1 MPASW
6 QVLTPTDVSDF
17 LQLWMSPEG
26 ELRKLALSQGEGGRG
41 KAKGSKARVGASSN
55 IQSLGVKKS
64 HLSDIWRVC
73 EFNGRWSWTNFE
85 HTEGKGNATLSTT
98 YDVMR
103 VKVCSF
109 GVIGA
114 WGHTSTSASTHVC
127 MQVRNYNVA
136 NGITKAVTA
145 SLETQDI
152 LEAKHRTYRK
162 MLGEVRG
169 LVQLVERELSPSHS
183 SPDEL
188 EGADNL
194 KSATDEFVSKNV
206 LAAVILAD
214 IEISRCILKASLC
227 KHSTSTLVYTA
238 ADPLCTPARALCIR
252 TPEDCTH
259 DQPICIPI
267 GAVVYTHPKGIPNC
281 TLAPQFSHLCRR
293 NGFHRA
299 ETLNLKF
306 DELRQCFDGV
316 HDLPNTGKRRYDGAQ
331 INETCT
337 HRCSSKLRLV
347 DCRQV
352 WRMWMTVSDRPTD
365 LRGLTTHRLPSPPS
379 CVQTMACS
387 ASLEP

>member
-1 MPASW
+1 M
-6 QVLTPTDVSDF
+6 
-17 LQLWMSPEG
+17 
-26 ELRKLALSQGEGGRG
+26 
-41 KAKGSKARVGASSN
+41 
-55 IQSLGVKKS
+55 
-64 HLSDIWRVC
+64 
-73 EFNGRWSWTNFE
+73 
-85 HTEGKGNATLSTT
+85 
-98 YDVMR
+98 
-103 VKVCSF
+103 
-109 GVIGA
+109 
-114 WGHTSTSASTHVC
+114 GHTSTSASTHVC

-169 LVQLVERELSPSHS
+169 LVQLFERELSPSHS
-183 SPDEL
+183 SPNEL
-188 EGADNL
+188 DDAENL
-194 KSATDEFVSKNV
+194 KSATTEFVSKNA

-227 KHSTSTLVYTA
+227 RHSTSTLVYTA
-238 ADPLCTPARALCIR
+238 LNQHS
-252 TPEDCTH
+252 TH
-259 DQPICIPI
+259 WRCCVYTSKGIPNCSTLPI

-281 TLAPQFSHLCRR
+281 AIAPQFSHLCHR

-331 INETCT
+331 VNETCT

-352 WRMWMTVSDRPTD
+352 WRMWMTVSDRPTN